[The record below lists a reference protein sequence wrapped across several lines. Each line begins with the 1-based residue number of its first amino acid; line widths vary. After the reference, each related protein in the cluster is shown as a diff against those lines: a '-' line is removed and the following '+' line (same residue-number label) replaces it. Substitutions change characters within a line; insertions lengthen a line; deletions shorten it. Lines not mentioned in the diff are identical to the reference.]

1 MAKRTNPTQAHP
13 EQDAAGSDVAQPA
26 PESGAAAG
34 SPACPC
40 AGKPFSA
47 SGGSAQD
54 ASGQCPAC
62 HPAESHGARPAR
74 DARRMELKARCPS
87 CNSVCPSTG
96 DLCCEALFSGQLL
109 YLEDFPT
116 PVWRTDADGRLDYCN
131 RTWKEFTGRSLGEE
145 HAAGPLA
152 NIHPDDRAIYQEAFE
167 RAHSNRE
174 PLEAQYRLNCRGQW
188 RWVADR
194 GRPYRDAQ
202 GRFAGFIGSCFD
214 ITDSIRQEV
223 ELRRANA
230 ASQAAIK
237 AKAEFL
243 ANISH
248 EIRTP
253 LNGIMGMLSAL
264 EDTPIN
270 KEQAE
275 LLSIA
280 GYSARQLLGVL
291 NDVLDAA
298 RIGAGNLHLH
308 EAPLHLGELLRMG
321 IGVYEVEAANLE
333 LVLETSIGEE
343 LENELLLLDEVRV
356 RQLLFNL
363 TGNAVKFTRPGGTVS
378 ITAWLVGVKDKRRL
392 VFMVSDTGIG
402 IPQDKLPH
410 IFEPFVQADGGL
422 TRQYG
427 GVGLGLS
434 IVRKLVAAM
443 GGSLCVSSSPGE
455 GADFVVSIPVSTIPL
470 NSAASG
476 KQRHPAPALPPMKA
490 LLAEDDTIGRLTGTR
505 MLEKLGM
512 SVDCA
517 LNGLQA
523 VEMMRS
529 GTYDIVFM
537 DVQMPVMD
545 GLAATRAIRE
555 SEAAAPSPRR
565 TPIVA
570 MTAHAM
576 DGDKDICI
584 QAGMDGYVAKPL
596 DKDKLLEAVK
606 LALSG
611 LGE

>member
-1 MAKRTNPTQAHP
+1 MNAAKTTSESGQASVPTSCTCAGNPPSASSEDVRSASRQCPPCQRPTGSRDPRPPREKRGTNPK
-13 EQDAAGSDVAQPA
+13 D
-26 PESGAAAG
+26 
-34 SPACPC
+34 
-40 AGKPFSA
+40 
-47 SGGSAQD
+47 
-54 ASGQCPAC
+54 
-62 HPAESHGARPAR
+62 
-74 DARRMELKARCPS
+74 RCPS

-116 PVWRTDADGRLDYCN
+116 PVWRTDAQGRLDYCN
-131 RTWKEFTGRSLGEE
+131 RTWQGFTGRSLGEE
-145 HAAGPLA
+145 LAAGPLA
-152 NIHPDDRAIYQEAFE
+152 NIHPDDQAIYQEVFE
-167 RAHSNRE
+167 RALSSKE

-194 GRPYRDAQ
+194 GRPYHDAQ

-214 ITDSIRQEV
+214 ITDSIQQEV
-223 ELRRANA
+223 ALRRANA

-264 EDTPIN
+264 EDTPIT
-270 KEQAE
+270 KDQAE

-298 RIGAGNLHLH
+298 RIEAGNLRLH
-308 EAPLHLGELLRMG
+308 EAPLHLGELMRMG
-321 IGVYEVEAANLE
+321 MGVYEVEAANLE
-333 LVLETSIGEE
+333 LNLETSIGEE
-343 LENELLLLDEVRV
+343 LEYELVLLDEVRI

-363 TGNAVKFTRPGGTVS
+363 TGNAIKFTRPGGTVS
-378 ITAWLVGVKDKRRL
+378 TAAWLAGTQDKRRL
-392 VFMVSDTGIG
+392 VLMVSDTGIG
-402 IPQDKLPH
+402 IPLDKIPY
-410 IFEPFVQADGGL
+410 IFDPFVQADGGL

-455 GADFVVSIPVSTIPL
+455 GADFVVSIPVRTKPL
-470 NSAASG
+470 KKPAAG
-476 KQRHPAPALPPMKA
+476 RHRQPSPSLPPMKA
-490 LLAEDDTIGRLTGTR
+490 LLAEDDAIGRLTGTR

-512 SVDCA
+512 EVDCA
-517 LNGLQA
+517 LNGRQA
-523 VEMMRS
+523 MEMFRS
-529 GTYDIVFM
+529 GAYDIVFM

-555 SEAAAPSPRR
+555 AEAAAPSPRR

-576 DGDKDICI
+576 DGDKDICLE
-584 QAGMDGYVAKPL
+584 AGMDGYVAKPL
-596 DKDKLLEAVK
+596 DKDKLAEAVK

-611 LGE
+611 RGQ

>member
-1 MAKRTNPTQAHP
+1 MART
-13 EQDAAGSDVAQPA
+13 E
-26 PESGAAAG
+26 
-34 SPACPC
+34 
-40 AGKPFSA
+40 
-47 SGGSAQD
+47 
-54 ASGQCPAC
+54 
-62 HPAESHGARPAR
+62 
-74 DARRMELKARCPS
+74 RCPS

-96 DLCCEALFSGQLL
+96 DRCCEALFSGQLL

-116 PVWRTDADGRLDYCN
+116 PVWRTDANGRLDYCN
-131 RTWKEFTGRSLGEE
+131 HTWNDFTGRTLSDELES
-145 HAAGPLA
+145 GPLA
-152 NIHPDDRAIYQEAFE
+152 NIHPDDRDLYQENFN
-167 RAHSNRE
+167 RSLTDRE
-174 PLEAQYRLNCRGQW
+174 PLEVQYRLSCRGQW

-194 GRPYRDAQ
+194 GRPYHDAQ
-202 GRFAGFIGSCFD
+202 GRFAGLIGSCFD

-230 ASQAAIK
+230 ASQEAIK

-264 EDTPIN
+264 EDTPMTE
-270 KEQAE
+270 EQSE

-298 RIGAGNLHLH
+298 RIEAGNLHLH
-308 EAPLHLGELLRMG
+308 EAPLHLGELLRKGM
-321 IGVYEVEAANLE
+321 GVYEVEAANLE
-333 LVLETSIGEE
+333 LQLETSIGKE
-343 LENELLLLDEVRV
+343 LERELVLLDEVRV

-363 TGNAVKFTRPGGTVS
+363 TGNAIKFTRPGGTVS
-378 ITAWLVGVKDKRRL
+378 TTAWLAGSQGRRRL
-392 VFMVSDTGIG
+392 VLIVSDTGIG
-402 IPQDKLPH
+402 IPLDKLPH

-455 GADFVVSIPVSTIPL
+455 GADFVISLPVQTKPL
-470 NSAASG
+470 RRPASG
-476 KQRHPAPALPPMKA
+476 KQRHPSPDLPPPMKA

-512 SVDCA
+512 EVACA
-517 LNGLQA
+517 QNGHQA
-523 VEMMRS
+523 VEMFRS
-529 GTYDIVFM
+529 SQYDIVFM

-555 SEAAAPSPRR
+555 AETAASSKSR

-576 DGDKDICI
+576 DGDRDICL

-596 DKDKLLEAVK
+596 DKDKLVEAVK
-606 LALSG
+606 LALASCG
-611 LGE
+611 K

>member
-1 MAKRTNPTQAHP
+1 M
-13 EQDAAGSDVAQPA
+13 G
-26 PESGAAAG
+26 
-34 SPACPC
+34 
-40 AGKPFSA
+40 
-47 SGGSAQD
+47 
-54 ASGQCPAC
+54 
-62 HPAESHGARPAR
+62 
-74 DARRMELKARCPS
+74 LKDRCPS

-116 PVWRTDADGRLDYCN
+116 PVWRTDASGRLDYCN
-131 RTWKEFTGRSLGEE
+131 RTWKEFTGRVLGEE
-145 HAAGPLA
+145 LAAGPLA

-167 RAHSNRE
+167 RALARRE

-194 GRPYRDAQ
+194 GRPYHDAQ

-214 ITDSIRQEV
+214 ITGSIRQEV

-264 EDTPIN
+264 EDTPIT

-298 RIGAGNLHLH
+298 RIEAGNLHLH

-321 IGVYEVEAANLE
+321 MGVYEVEAANLE
-333 LVLETSIGEE
+333 LRLETSIGEE
-343 LENELLLLDEVRV
+343 LENELVLLDEVRV

-378 ITAWLVGVKDKRRL
+378 ITAWLAGAKNKRRL

-402 IPQDKLPH
+402 IPQDKLPQ

-434 IVRKLVAAM
+434 IVCKLVAAM
-443 GGSLCVSSSPGE
+443 GGSLCVSSEPGE
-455 GADFVVSIPVSTIPL
+455 GADFVVSIPVRTTPL
-470 NSAASG
+470 KKAPSRE
-476 KQRHPAPALPPMKA
+476 QRHPAPALSPMKA
-490 LLAEDDTIGRLTGTR
+490 LLAEDDTIGRITGTR
-505 MLEKLGM
+505 MLEKMGM
-512 SVDCA
+512 EVTCA
-517 LNGLQA
+517 LNGHQA
-523 VEMMRS
+523 VEMFRS
-529 GTYDIVFM
+529 GSYDIVFM

-545 GLAATRAIRE
+545 GLAATRAMRE
-555 SEAAAPSPRR
+555 LEAVSSSKGR

-576 DGDKDICI
+576 DGDKDICL

-596 DKDKLLEAVK
+596 DKDKLAEAVK

-611 LGE
+611 REQ